1 MKFFLQMIPPTTT
14 AQEKK
19 VNFKTKKIYAA
30 DKVVAAKEK
39 YRAYL
44 AGYRPKAPLT
54 GPLRLSVCWQFPKG
68 NRQEGYCA
76 NKPDLDN
83 AIKLLQDVMQGLD
96 FFEDD
101 KQICRLELAK
111 IWTDHPGVYIE
122 LDELVG

>member
-1 MKFFLQMIPPTTT
+1 MIPPTAT

-30 DKVVAAKEK
+30 PEVVAAKEK

-54 GPLRLSVCWQFPKG
+54 GPLRLFVCWQFPKG
-68 NRQEGYCA
+68 NHQESYCT

-83 AIKLLQDVMQGLD
+83 ANKLLQDVMQGLD

-101 KQICRLELAK
+101 KQICRLELTK
-111 IWTDHPGVYIE
+111 VWTSSPGVYIE
-122 LDELVG
+122 LEELGE

>member
-1 MKFFLQMIPPTTT
+1 MEIFLQMMPPTAT

-30 DKVVAAKEK
+30 PEVVAAKEK

-44 AGYRPKAPLT
+44 ASYRPKAPLT
-54 GPLRLSVCWQFPKG
+54 GPLYLSICWGFPKG
-68 NRQEGYCA
+68 NHKTNYCT

-83 AIKLLQDVMQGLD
+83 AVKLLQDAMQEIG

-101 KQICRLELAK
+101 KQICRLNLTKIWADLPGVFIELAQIK
-111 IWTDHPGVYIE
+111 D
-122 LDELVG
+122 